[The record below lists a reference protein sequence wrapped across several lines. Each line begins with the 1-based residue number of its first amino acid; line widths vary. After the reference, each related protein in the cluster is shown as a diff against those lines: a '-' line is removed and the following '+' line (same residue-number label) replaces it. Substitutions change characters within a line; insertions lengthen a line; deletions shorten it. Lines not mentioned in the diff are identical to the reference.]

1 MTNNDNRGSRIM
13 NRSVT
18 MLGLVA
24 ALVATPVAGQWQSG
38 QPSSSGQ
45 DGLADLVRLAL
56 DKNRDL
62 TAAREQYVTS
72 QEQVSEA

>member
-24 ALVATPVAGQWQSG
+24 VLVATPVAGAFCAPGFVFIVSLFSMSKFPPLHLAHQS
-38 QPSSSGQ
+38 
-45 DGLADLVRLAL
+45 
-56 DKNRDL
+56 
-62 TAAREQYVTS
+62 ARPF
-72 QEQVSEA
+72 